1 MRRLEVKAAGAALGA
16 VASAP
21 LDREQPRIRRS
32 SRVREPTVGRVLA
45 ALLGTLPV
53 TVLAAALISRALPAG
68 GELGF
73 ALAYFA
79 TIPLWTFLVC
89 RVLVAR
95 TSTRA
100 WTWCVVVSV
109 AFASALYLV
118 PQHNPVL
125 RSSSPLD

>member
-1 MRRLEVKAAGAALGA
+1 MSRLEVKAAGAALGA
-16 VASAP
+16 VARVP
-21 LDREQPRIRRS
+21 LGRQQPRTRRS

-45 ALLGTLPV
+45 ALLGTLPM
-53 TVLAAALISRALPAG
+53 TVLAAALMSRAIPGG

-73 ALAYFA
+73 ALAYLA
-79 TIPLWTFLVC
+79 AIPLWTLLVC

-100 WTWCVVVSV
+100 WTWCVVVSA

-118 PQHNPVL
+118 PEHDPVL
-125 RSSSPLD
+125 QSSSPRE